1 MKKLFTW
8 ASKWW
13 PGLIPLAVMWGF
25 AAWNNT
31 LPVEADLS
39 ARSSAALKDTVLDK
53 TRIAVDGRDVSLA
66 ADAFSE
72 EGRRDAVMAVETVP
86 GVRLVDDRT
95 RLVPEAKPFVWNAE
109 RDVVRVTLS
118 GSAPLPSMKGR
129 LTEAARKEV
138 GGVEVADQMGL
149 ARGAPPRFEAAAT
162 LLLDQIGKLKDGKI
176 TITDTKV
183 NLSGMARDLGG
194 REAIVAALK
203 NLPEGFSIAAND
215 VKAPPYIF
223 QAYKDPVAATVTL
236 TGYVPD
242 NTIHAAIATS
252 AARKF
257 FTEKVVDNL
266 KASIGAPGSF
276 NTAVIAALGALSR
289 LSTGTLVVSDR
300 EVKLSG
306 DALYEGAAN
315 DIRAGLG
322 KDFPKNWQYKPEITV
337 KPAAGP
343 VDGTVCQQLFSELL
357 AKGKIR
363 FAAKRADIDPDSAAI
378 LDHLIETAL
387 RCPTT
392 NVEVAG
398 HTDADGEDGFNRA
411 LSEKRAQAVID
422 YLVKAGLPASRFTAV
437 GHWQHAA
444 ARRQRHR
451 RRQGA
456 EPPYR
461 IPGEV
466 TMPYLVSFHL
476 GWLIGSLLLGFCMGW
491 ISVVQRG
498 NGTSKVTARW
508 LAALAAALVAAS
520 FARVV
525 PGRFGYWLDL
535 GLIMFACYLVGCTIG
550 AWLRDRVVSRSMR
563 TG

>member
-1 MKKLFTW
+1 MQMLFRW

-13 PGLIPLAVMWGF
+13 PGLIPLVVMWGF

-31 LPVEADLS
+31 LPVETDLS

-72 EGRRDAVMAVETVP
+72 EGRRDAVTMVEMVP
-86 GVRLVDDRT
+86 GVRLVDDQT
-95 RLVPEAKPFVWNAE
+95 RLAPEAKPFVWNAE

-118 GSAPLPSMKGR
+118 GSAPLPSMKAR

-138 GGVEVADQMGL
+138 NGGEVADQMGL
-149 ARGAPPRFEAAAT
+149 ARGAPPRFEAAAM

-176 TITDTKV
+176 TISDTKI

-194 REAIVAALK
+194 REAIAAALK
-203 NLPEGFSIAAND
+203 NLPEGFAIAANEI
-215 VKAPPYIF
+215 KAPPYIF

-242 NTIHAAIATS
+242 NGVHASIATS
-252 AARKF
+252 ASRKF

-276 NTAVIAALGALSR
+276 NTAVVAALGALSR

-363 FAAKRADIDPDSAAI
+363 FESKRADIDPDSAGV

-392 NVEVAG
+392 NIEVAG
-398 HTDADGEDGFNRA
+398 HTDADGEDSFNQA
-411 LSEKRAQAVID
+411 LSAKRAQSVID
-422 YLVKAGLPASRFTAV
+422 YLVKAGLPADRFTAV
-437 GHWQHAA
+437 GYGSTQPVAGNDTDDGKA
-444 ARRQRHR
+444 QNRRI
-451 RRQGA
+451 
-456 EPPYR
+456 EF
-461 IPGEV
+461 
-466 TMPYLVSFHL
+466 LV
-476 GWLIGSLLLGFCMGW
+476 
-491 ISVVQRG
+491 R
-498 NGTSKVTARW
+498 
-508 LAALAAALVAAS
+508 
-520 FARVV
+520 
-525 PGRFGYWLDL
+525 
-535 GLIMFACYLVGCTIG
+535 
-550 AWLRDRVVSRSMR
+550 
-563 TG
+563 

>member
-1 MKKLFTW
+1 MLFRW
-8 ASKWW
+8 AGKWW

-72 EGRRDAVMAVETVP
+72 EGRRDAVTTVEMVP
-86 GVRLVDDRT
+86 GVRLVDDQT
-95 RLVPEAKPFVWNAE
+95 RLAPEAKPFVWSAE

-118 GSAPLPSMKGR
+118 GSAPLPSMKAR

-138 GGVEVADQMGL
+138 NGSEVADQMGL
-149 ARGAPPRFEAAAT
+149 ARGAPARFEAAAM
-162 LLLDQIGKLKDGKI
+162 LLLDQIDKLKDGKI

-194 REAIVAALK
+194 REAVAAALK
-203 NLPEGFSIAAND
+203 NLPEGFSIAANEI
-215 VKAPPYIF
+215 KAPPYIF

-242 NTIHAAIATS
+242 NNVHAAIATS
-252 AARKF
+252 ASRKF

-266 KASIGAPGSF
+266 KASVGAPGSF

-363 FAAKRADIDPDSAAI
+363 FATKRADIDPDSGGI

-392 NVEVAG
+392 NIEVAG
-398 HTDADGEDGFNRA
+398 HTDSDGEDAFNQA

-422 YLVKAGLPASRFTAV
+422 YLVKAGLPADRFTAV
-437 GHWQHAA
+437 GYGSTQPVAGNDTDDGKA
-444 ARRQRHR
+444 QNRRI
-451 RRQGA
+451 
-456 EPPYR
+456 EF
-461 IPGEV
+461 
-466 TMPYLVSFHL
+466 LV
-476 GWLIGSLLLGFCMGW
+476 
-491 ISVVQRG
+491 R
-498 NGTSKVTARW
+498 
-508 LAALAAALVAAS
+508 
-520 FARVV
+520 
-525 PGRFGYWLDL
+525 
-535 GLIMFACYLVGCTIG
+535 
-550 AWLRDRVVSRSMR
+550 
-563 TG
+563 